1 MSAALLML
9 SLLVSGQGQPN
20 RVRVYRFV
28 DKQGMEHFVDQLDQV
43 PEGLKPTPVD
53 LDDVTLNPETAKA
66 LADAANHANKP
77 KGTSA
82 ASSPASARSER
93 PPPADAG
100 TFLMW
105 AVALTVAF
113 LGLALL
119 KRATEQQ
126 MPQVS
131 FALGIVRF
139 AAGSLALMSWAAT
152 AYEYRDSHRWLSEH
166 FPPLQALDRAV
177 RTKEKVERLQ
187 KQQEQDIDRG
197 LRGEKQ

>member
-1 MSAALLML
+1 MSAALLMV

-20 RVRVYRFV
+20 RVRVYRYV
-28 DKQGMEHFVDQLDQV
+28 DKQGLEHFVDQLDQV
-43 PEGLKPTPVD
+43 PEGIKPTPVD

-66 LADAANHANKP
+66 LADAVNHGSQP
-77 KGTSA
+77 KATSA
-82 ASSPASARSER
+82 AASRRGER
-93 PPPADAG
+93 PPPADARI
-100 TFLMW
+100 FLMW
-105 AVALTVAF
+105 SVALSVAF

-119 KRATEQQ
+119 KRATQQQ